1 MLPSQRSWEGSI
13 NPTLDQ
19 TRVVDPRV
27 VTNNEK
33 LSSAT
38 PEIKDQA
45 VQKPDEVIGI
55 DSLALQEKER
65 STFPGY

>member
-1 MLPSQRSWEGSI
+1 M
-13 NPTLDQ
+13 
-19 TRVVDPRV
+19 VDPRV

-45 VQKPDEVIGI
+45 VQKPDEVIGV
-55 DSLALQEKER
+55 DSLALQEKEAL
-65 STFPGY
+65 SLVIEG